1 MPSHAVGLTP
11 PAAAAGHRPTG
22 YYQLYVSDKGVPVR
36 EGAIYWIQWRAGSGE
51 SATGGTAIAF
61 VIRIYSPPGGDNHD
75 VLVDIMYGGT
85 GAHVEQFNMEYK
97 PQDSARFE
105 LKEEEDVWTLY
116 DGWFDTVS
124 ADKLQGPV
132 QWVHVWAADGT
143 DPGDRQP
150 LECEDEM
157 VRLAGVAPV
166 HRGSHKLLSPMKKLL
181 PGGAPLRQL
190 LSDYARNLMQPPPAP
205 VPHDGAPFSDPLII
219 PRATVGEVASG
230 PNEGALLRVGGSI
243 ESGFV
248 RAVRITD
255 GTTSR
260 VIIPHGGSGGTL
272 VAAWEAVPAE
282 EEQACASLTAQPRR
296 NRAWFGVLV
305 RELVIR
311 PMQQRTF
318 DLSIFEAVPVIIVA
332 PCYLALLNLH
342 FAPDEL
348 YSFETFVG
356 SDGLRAAPPPLFR
369 RSLLVISR
377 EIAPPGS
384 RLRETTIRQ
393 LQIAI
398 VAQTS
403 GKEAPRKLIH
413 ARIVLEG
420 ISFAAFT
427 SLDTWPVAEWTG
439 DRHTGIGY
447 DFESADE
454 VADTVGM
461 GAWCVAPTMKQL
473 RDPAWHGG
481 YMMLQEGPAS
491 IEYMAAESKLVLK
504 LSISYF
510 DRNGTFQT
518 GAQPD
523 QPPRPNMKYTMTAG
537 WQDNT
542 FVVTRADLEAH
553 TDAGATDFTHYRV
566 LA

>member
-1 MPSHAVGLTP
+1 M
-11 PAAAAGHRPTG
+11 
-22 YYQLYVSDKGVPVR
+22 
-36 EGAIYWIQWRAGSGE
+36 
-51 SATGGTAIAF
+51 
-61 VIRIYSPPGGDNHD
+61 
-75 VLVDIMYGGT
+75 
-85 GAHVEQFNMEYK
+85 
-97 PQDSARFE
+97 
-105 LKEEEDVWTLY
+105 
-116 DGWFDTVS
+116 
-124 ADKLQGPV
+124 
-132 QWVHVWAADGT
+132 
-143 DPGDRQP
+143 
-150 LECEDEM
+150 
-157 VRLAGVAPV
+157 
-166 HRGSHKLLSPMKKLL
+166 
-181 PGGAPLRQL
+181 
-190 LSDYARNLMQPPPAP
+190 
-205 VPHDGAPFSDPLII
+205 
-219 PRATVGEVASG
+219 
-230 PNEGALLRVGGSI
+230 
-243 ESGFV
+243 

-348 YSFETFVG
+348 YSFETYVG
-356 SDGLRAAPPPLFR
+356 SDGLRTAPPPLFR

-384 RLRETTIRQ
+384 RLREITIRQ

-413 ARIVLEG
+413 ARVILEG

-427 SLDTWPVAEWTG
+427 SLDTWPVVEWTG

-461 GAWCVAPTMKQL
+461 GAWAVAPTMKQL

-518 GAQPD
+518 GAQPV

-553 TDAGATDFTHYRV
+553 TNAGATDFTHYRV
-566 LA
+566 LP